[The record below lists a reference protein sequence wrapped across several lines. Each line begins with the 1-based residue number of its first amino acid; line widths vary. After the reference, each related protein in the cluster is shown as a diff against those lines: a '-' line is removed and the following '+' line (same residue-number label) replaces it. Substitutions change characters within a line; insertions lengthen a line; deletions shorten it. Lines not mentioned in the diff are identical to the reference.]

1 MEPCSGVKSAK
12 TATGMEVVEPVVEEV
27 EKLKLLKSEEM
38 TSKDYYFDSYA
49 HFGIH
54 EEMLKDEVRTLT
66 YRNSMWHN
74 KHLFK
79 GKAVLD
85 VGCGTGILSMFAAK
99 AGAKMVIGVDMSSI
113 VDHAKQIVKDNKLD
127 DVVTIIR
134 GKVEEISLPEGVD
147 KVDIIISEW
156 MGYCLF
162 YESMLDTVL
171 YARDKWLAPNGLMFP
186 DRATLYVCGIEDR
199 QYKDDKIHW

>member
-1 MEPCSGVKSAK
+1 M
-12 TATGMEVVEPVVEEV
+12 VEDV

-74 KHLFK
+74 KHLFR
-79 GKAVLD
+79 GKVVLD
-85 VGCGTGILSMFAAK
+85 VGCGTGILPMFAAR

-113 VDHAKQIVKDNKLD
+113 VDHTKQLKVKLQQHNGAIKGQIATVQL
-127 DVVTIIR
+127 
-134 GKVEEISLPEGVD
+134 KV
-147 KVDIIISEW
+147 
-156 MGYCLF
+156 
-162 YESMLDTVL
+162 
-171 YARDKWLAPNGLMFP
+171 KWLREMLCVEMLRVAMDLRLVNL
-186 DRATLYVCGIEDR
+186 
-199 QYKDDKIHW
+199 